1 MNYTIFETKDE
12 KQIFILA
19 GQSNMAG
26 RGGVVKRVWDGYV
39 PPECHRNPAIHRLNG
54 NSIWEVAQ
62 EPLHE
67 DIDFNKTCGIGP
79 TMVFA
84 NIVLEMDP
92 QFGKIGLVPCAIGG
106 TSIDKWSQGSRLYN
120 DMIKRARIALQD
132 GGTIQGILWYQ
143 GERDALTLKKA
154 KSYKRKLENFFGD
167 VRNDL
172 NSPLLPIFQVAL
184 ASGEGP
190 FMEEVREAQL
200 GINLANVITV
210 DALGLPVEQDALHL
224 TTQAQ
229 VQLGYKLA
237 DAFLKAHYI
246 FRTTQ

>member
-92 QFGKIGLVPCAIGG
+92 QFGKIGLIPCAIGG

-154 KSYKRKLENFFGD
+154 KSYKRKLEKLYGD

-190 FMEEVREAQL
+190 FMAEVREAQL
-200 GINLANVITV
+200 GINLDNVITV
-210 DALGLPVEQDALHL
+210 DALGLPLEQDALHL

-237 DAFLKAHYI
+237 DAFLKA
-246 FRTTQ
+246 Q